1 VTAARCGK
9 SLAEALDGEL
19 DTHEAWCYNSG
30 NLAPGSFVTVEDD
43 AIEAGRKCK

>member
-1 VTAARCGK
+1 LAPHGEPF
-9 SLAEALDGEL
+9 AEALDGKL

-30 NLAPGSFVTVEDD
+30 NLAPGFFVTVEDD